1 MKKRINKI
9 AISNDFLQANN
20 LNRKN
25 HLIRGIVFSV
35 IAIVFVIVSRLFHP
49 PTIARLLISV
59 LAGVSILISSYNI
72 IMFVVLKTKTLF
84 YTNAIEQ
91 LTIADI
97 HKSLISLGK
106 VLLRQNDKTIVK
118 TTLLNSKIIVCCFDI
133 TDDNVSLN
141 FSDDI
146 LLAKKME
153 KQHRNI
159 GYVIIFNIKCS
170 TFDVRKFMK
179 QQTLDNYALC
189 DLRCF
194 YFTEDHELI
203 TVYDKKGEFC
213 KQVTEQLAKLLNSSE
228 TVGVISDKDNQQ

>member
-25 HLIRGIVFSV
+25 HLIRGIVFSA

-49 PTIARLLISV
+49 PTIVRLLISI

-106 VLLRQNDKTIVK
+106 VLLRQNDKTI
-118 TTLLNSKIIVCCFDI
+118 
-133 TDDNVSLN
+133 
-141 FSDDI
+141 FS
-146 LLAKKME
+146 
-153 KQHRNI
+153 
-159 GYVIIFNIKCS
+159 
-170 TFDVRKFMK
+170 
-179 QQTLDNYALC
+179 
-189 DLRCF
+189 
-194 YFTEDHELI
+194 
-203 TVYDKKGEFC
+203 
-213 KQVTEQLAKLLNSSE
+213 
-228 TVGVISDKDNQQ
+228 